1 MTDVR
6 TAVKPISFDDFR
18 PALGLLMEWRVG
30 PQTSA
35 AAESVPAGPEPL
47 SYNQELHLS
56 SARAAQ
62 VAGLPGNPWVGA
74 SFELEGAFR
83 ADALGHAFESWLRR
97 HDALRGGFR
106 CAGPGVERFTVP
118 ADEVFLVQDEAV
130 AFAAADE
137 LHAYLGRRFAEG
149 TDPFAWPPLV
159 MGAISRDSS
168 TTVFVAMD
176 HVAADGY
183 SLALA
188 VWELQTTYEAH
199 LQGALPEL
207 PETGG
212 FLEYCAAERDFG
224 ARISADDPAV
234 GAWRDLVRKCGG
246 TAPTFPLDLGVEA
259 GRTWPQRVYNR
270 CLLRPAETDAFAAA
284 CKDSG
289 GSVFAGL
296 LACMAL
302 AVRAMTGNEEF
313 RTVTPLHTR
322 SRPQWRPAMGWFI
335 TCAPLSFSLEGVQS
349 FAEALERAQ
358 LSVQG
363 AVRLAHHPALRM
375 IELLGNEFR
384 ITRRDLFSM
393 VSFTDY
399 RKMPGA
405 DRHAESNP
413 VTIGRVTEADDSHVW
428 LSRQHDGLHISIRHP
443 DAPVAADVLD
453 EYTRLIRD
461 AATRVL
467 LGSDPLLAPVATFA
481 GA

>member
-1 MTDVR
+1 
-6 TAVKPISFDDFR
+6 VKPISFDDFR
-18 PALGLLMEWRVG
+18 PAPGLLTEWRVG

-35 AAESVPAGPEPL
+35 AAVSVPAGSDPL
-47 SYNQELHLS
+47 SYNQELHLR
-56 SARAAQ
+56 SAHAAQ
-62 VAGLPGNPWVGA
+62 LAGLPGNPWVGA
-74 SFELEGAFR
+74 AFELQGAVQ
-83 ADALGHAFESWLRR
+83 ADALGQAFESWVRR

-106 CAGPGVERFTVP
+106 IAGPGVERFTVP
-118 ADEVFLVQDEAV
+118 AGQVVLVQEEAV
-130 AFAAADE
+130 GFASPDD
-137 LHAYLGRRFAEG
+137 LHAYLGNRFAEG

-159 MGAISRDSS
+159 MGAISRDAS
-168 TTVFVAMD
+168 TTVFIAMD

-188 VWELQTTYEAH
+188 VWELQTRYEAL
-199 LQGALPEL
+199 LQGAPPVLPEA
-207 PETGG
+207 GS
-212 FLEYCAAERDFG
+212 FLEFCAAERDFG
-224 ARISADDPAV
+224 AGISVDDPAV
-234 GAWRDLVRKCGG
+234 AVWRDLVRACGG

-259 GRTWPQRVYNR
+259 GQAWPQRVYNR
-270 CLLRPAETDAFAAA
+270 CLLRPEEAEAFAAA
-284 CKDSG
+284 CRDSG

-302 AVRAMTGNEEF
+302 AVRAMTGEQDF
-313 RTVTPLHTR
+313 HTVTPLHTR

-335 TCAPLSFSLEGVQS
+335 TCAPLSFSLEGALS
-349 FAEALERAQ
+349 FTEALERAQ
-358 LSVQG
+358 CSVQG
-363 AVRLAHHPALRM
+363 AVRLARYPALRV
-375 IELLGNEFR
+375 IELLGDDFR

-443 DAPVAADVLD
+443 DTPVAGDVLD

-467 LGSDPLLAPVATFA
+467 LGSDPLLAPATALA